1 MSTLDG
7 YYNAGSRLESLKLGL
22 YGFADRGWNSE
33 DYDPMAS
40 LEWAAGKISP
50 DVADAY
56 VRYVID
62 SEVASEG
69 FGMDESAD
77 VELIEIKGYSQDSY
91 DKMMDRFVAMEK
103 VPELMSAADSVLYED
118 LKPWLQEFGNLASR
132 CRRILECIKFFNAGD
147 VPGFWSTYASNLMS
161 DEDMK
166 AFHAYP
172 SGKAVLYPYYE
183 RMMQELADAFDAS
196 YKDQVDYTL
205 IPGEGIQ
212 TYIAPDEASVCHL
225 VLDNPH
231 RSEVIVRLSD
241 AYGMFTAEFC
251 IVDSYLEF
259 EMKGDAV
266 KVEVIGDVPVFE
278 TVFVK

>member
-1 MSTLDG
+1 
-7 YYNAGSRLESLKLGL
+7 
-22 YGFADRGWNSE
+22 
-33 DYDPMAS
+33 
-40 LEWAAGKISP
+40 
-50 DVADAY
+50 
-56 VRYVID
+56 
-62 SEVASEG
+62 
-69 FGMDESAD
+69 
-77 VELIEIKGYSQDSY
+77 
-91 DKMMDRFVAMEK
+91 MMK
-103 VPELMSAADSVLYED
+103 
-118 LKPWLQEFGNLASR
+118 
-132 CRRILECIKFFNAGD
+132 
-147 VPGFWSTYASNLMS
+147 
-161 DEDMK
+161 
-166 AFHAYP
+166 
-172 SGKAVLYPYYE
+172 
-183 RMMQELADAFDAS
+183 ELADAFDAS
-196 YKDQVDYTL
+196 YKDQVEYTL